1 MKTMNKNIE
10 NTLGQVKNTLEILHR
25 LDIVSFIMPPEYSEN
40 SKENIQRISWK
51 NHVGGRSVSSK
62 AFLSID
68 QYLNIL
74 SSNAYQGL
82 MFDNSIIRCSFT
94 FANNKLISQNLLWW
108 PCPVKVDPDM
118 ENEFGLLGSI
128 KMMLEDSEV
137 SSSLQM
143 RSPTRFDFDNNN
155 NTPYHPRAHVHM
167 QHCDCRI
174 NFHEPICFNKFMK
187 FILSN
192 YYPDIR
198 INFTNWS
205 MLTYQYDEKHTTVE
219 YINKSQ
225 FVFA

>member
-10 NTLGQVKNTLEILHR
+10 NTLGQVKNTLEILQK
-25 LDIVSFIMPPEYSEN
+25 LNIVSFIIPPECSEN
-40 SKENIQRISWK
+40 IKDNTQRISWK

-62 AFLSID
+62 AFLSIN

-94 FANNKLISQNLLWW
+94 FENSKLVSQNLLWW
-108 PCPVKVDPDM
+108 PCPVKVDSDM
-118 ENEFGLLGSI
+118 ENEFGLIETI
-128 KMMLEDSEV
+128 KMMLEDHEV

-143 RSPTRFDFDNNN
+143 RSPTRFDFDIKN
-155 NTPYHPRAHVHM
+155 NTPHHPRAHVHM

-174 NFHEPICFNKFMK
+174 NAHEPICFNKFMK
-187 FILSN
+187 FILIN
-192 YYPDIR
+192 YYPNLIV
-198 INFTNWS
+198 NFTNWS
-205 MLTYQYDEKHTTVE
+205 MLTYQYDEKHTAVK

-225 FVFA
+225 ILFA